1 MDKVLV
7 VTFESHYHTILAKK
21 KFKSYPFCISPT
33 PRFISSSCSSCLV
46 LQNDMQRDDIEQMKK
61 SEGLEGIYTVCGKE
75 KEIIYER

>member
-21 KFKSYPFCISPT
+21 IFKSYPFCISPT

-61 SEGLEGIYTVCGKE
+61 SEGLEGIYAVCGKE